1 MNLIKLLDNQEVDRA
16 AGFRVKNLKKA
27 QLIICDEIGY
37 TPISRAQANRFF
49 TFVSDTYSDIKDIV
63 QSVLK
68 KNGTKR
74 KDRNRQHRL
83 HYGRISLPPS
93 WQLFHGRGRQIRN
106 RTRDDAETDIEVF
119 CGDRAPLTREF
130 PTNSG
135 VGVSARPDIKKAAPK
150 DGLIKKEQH
159 SDHAECCGGDA
170 VICLLELRF

>member
-68 KNGTKR
+68 KTVLKEKTEIDSIDYIMGVFLFHHHGNYSMEEAVKYVTEHGMTQKQIP
-74 KDRNRQHRL
+74 K
-83 HYGRISLPPS
+83 YFAETAPPS
-93 WQLFHGRGRQIRN
+93 RVNFRQIRGWGYRPA
-106 RTRDDAETDIEVF
+106 RT
-119 CGDRAPLTREF
+119 
-130 PTNSG
+130 S
-135 VGVSARPDIKKAAPK
+135 KKPPRRTA
-150 DGLIKKEQH
+150 
-159 SDHAECCGGDA
+159 
-170 VICLLELRF
+170 